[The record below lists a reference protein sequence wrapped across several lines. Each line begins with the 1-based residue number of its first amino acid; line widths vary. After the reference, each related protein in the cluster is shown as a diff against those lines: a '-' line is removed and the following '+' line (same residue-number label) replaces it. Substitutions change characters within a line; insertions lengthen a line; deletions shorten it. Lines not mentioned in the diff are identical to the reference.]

1 MGNNGDSLRVDRA
14 AYQTHADDTHSNM
27 GNFRGSADNVDRQQG
42 HLQNMTE
49 EGVGSDELGQVR
61 SGTRHATE
69 EIHTNATKLAGR
81 TSETADE
88 FIGNVRNAAAKNI
101 RPIS

>member
-1 MGNNGDSLRVDRA
+1 MASNGDSLRVDRA

-27 GNFRGSADNVDRQQG
+27 GSFRGSADNVDRQQG
-42 HLQNMTE
+42 YLQAMTE
-49 EGVGSDELGQVR
+49 EGVGSVEIGQVR

-88 FIGNVRNAAAKNI
+88 FIGNVRNAASKNI
-101 RPIS
+101 RPIG

>member
-1 MGNNGDSLRVDRA
+1 MANGDELRVDRA

-27 GNFRGSADNVDRQQG
+27 SSFRASADNVDRQQQ

-49 EGVGSDELGQVR
+49 GGVGSDEYGQVR
-61 SGTRHATE
+61 SGSRHATE
-69 EIHTNATKLAGR
+69 EINSNATKLVSR

-88 FIGNVRNAAAKNI
+88 FIGNVRSAASKNI
-101 RPIS
+101 RPIG